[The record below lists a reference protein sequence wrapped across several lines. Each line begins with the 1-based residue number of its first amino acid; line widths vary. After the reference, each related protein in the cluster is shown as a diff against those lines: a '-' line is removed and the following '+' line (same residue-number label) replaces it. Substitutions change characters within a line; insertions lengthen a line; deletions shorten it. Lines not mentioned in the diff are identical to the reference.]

1 MKYYMFNGTKVES
14 NNEQNRKLNKSKVFK
29 LIAIVICILL
39 IVTFI
44 VLYTTNEK
52 CRIIFDKYIFRKEV
66 YEDNLPSIAIEPS
79 ANINICA
86 YDKYIGVLN
95 ENILKLYNK
104 SGKEEHTIEI
114 EISNP
119 IFEANG
125 NYLCVAE
132 KNGQKIYLINGK
144 NIVWQKNL
152 EDKIASI
159 NINKNGYVSVITEG
173 SSYKNVVYV
182 FDADGNELFKNYL
195 STTSVIDTD
204 ISNDNQYLAIAEAN
218 VSGIVVQSTIKT
230 ISIEEA
236 QKNSSESIKYSYV
249 AAVNDLIINIKY
261 NNKNELICMYDEH
274 IDILNGDQNA
284 ELISLREEEALFA
297 DVNLTSKAIKII
309 KKSDG
314 PFNAK
319 AELQITDID
328 SKKVSN
334 YTLENIPKKVYVQ
347 GEIIAVD
354 LGTSVVF
361 INDRGWLVK
370 KYQSS
375 QEIQEIVFCNN
386 VAGIVAKNTIKI
398 LPL

>member
-14 NNEQNRKLNKSKVFK
+14 NNEQNKKLNKSKIFK

-39 IVTFI
+39 IVTFV

-52 CRIIFDKYIFRKEV
+52 CRIVFDKYIFRKEV

-104 SGKEEHTIEI
+104 SAKEEHTIEI

-132 KNGQKIYLINGK
+132 KNGHKIYLINGK

-152 EDKIASI
+152 EDKITSI
-159 NINKNGYVSVITEG
+159 NINKNGYVSVVTAG

-182 FDADGNELFKNYL
+182 FDAEGNELFKNYL

-204 ISNDNQYLAIAEAN
+204 LSNDNQYLAIAEAN
-218 VSGIVVQSTIKT
+218 FSGIVVQSTIKT

-249 AAVNDLIINIKY
+249 ATANDLIINIKY
-261 NNKNELICMYDEH
+261 NSKNELICMYDEH
-274 IDILNGDQNA
+274 IDILNGDQNT
-284 ELISLREEEALFA
+284 ELISLREEDALFA

-314 PFNAK
+314 PFSANS
-319 AELQITDID
+319 ELQITDID
-328 SKKVSN
+328 SKKVSS

-361 INDRGWLVK
+361 INDKGWLVK
-370 KYQSS
+370 KYKSS

>member
-14 NNEQNRKLNKSKVFK
+14 NNVQNKKLNKSKIFK

-52 CRIIFDKYIFRKEV
+52 CRIVFDKYIFRKEV

-104 SGKEEHTIEI
+104 SAKEEHTIEI

-132 KNGQKIYLINGK
+132 KNGHKIYLINGK

-152 EDKIASI
+152 EDKITSI
-159 NINKNGYVSVITEG
+159 NINKNGYVSVVTAG

-182 FDADGNELFKNYL
+182 FDAEGNELFKNYL

-204 ISNDNQYLAIAEAN
+204 LSNDNQYLAIAEAN
-218 VSGIVVQSTIKT
+218 FSGIVVQSTIKT

-249 AAVNDLIINIKY
+249 AAANDLIINIKY

-314 PFNAK
+314 PFSANS
-319 AELQITDID
+319 ELQITDID
-328 SKKVSN
+328 SKKVSS

>member
-152 EDKIASI
+152 EDKITSV
-159 NINKNGYVSVITEG
+159 NINKNGYVSVVASG
-173 SSYKNVVYV
+173 ASYKNVVYI
-182 FDADGNELFKNYL
+182 FDSDGNEMFKYYF
-195 STTSVIDTD
+195 SETSVIDTD
-204 ISNDNQYLAIAEAN
+204 ISDDNKFLAIAEVN
-218 VSGIVVQSTIKT
+218 FSGIVVQSTIKT

-249 AAVNDLIINIKY
+249 AATNDLIINIKY

>member
-14 NNEQNRKLNKSKVFK
+14 NNEQNKKLNKSKIFK

-39 IVTFI
+39 IVTFV

-52 CRIIFDKYIFRKEV
+52 CRIVFDKYIFRKEV

-104 SGKEEHTIEI
+104 SAKEEHTIEI

-132 KNGQKIYLINGK
+132 KNGHKIYLINGK

-152 EDKIASI
+152 EDKITSI
-159 NINKNGYVSVITEG
+159 NINKNGYVSVVTAG

-182 FDADGNELFKNYL
+182 FDAEGNELFKNYL

-204 ISNDNQYLAIAEAN
+204 LSNDNQYLAIAEAN
-218 VSGIVVQSTIKT
+218 FSGIVVQSTIKT

-249 AAVNDLIINIKY
+249 ATANDLIINIKY
-261 NNKNELICMYDEH
+261 NSKNELICMYDEH
-274 IDILNGDQNA
+274 IDILNGDQNT
-284 ELISLREEEALFA
+284 ELISLREEDALFA

-314 PFNAK
+314 PFSANS
-319 AELQITDID
+319 ELQITDID
-328 SKKVSN
+328 SKKVSS

-361 INDRGWLVK
+361 INDKGWLVK
-370 KYQSS
+370 KYKSS
-375 QEIQEIVFCNN
+375 QEIQDIVFCNN